1 MVKKILFTAAFVSAL
16 FFAACNSA
24 IYEIVEV
31 EEPVEIKEE
40 PKQQNPV
47 SDIKEDTKTSE
58 KPSEN
63 KFSEKS
69 VVSRTFVIQIGAF
82 NDEGNAEKY
91 SNTAK
96 SRLTGSDITVKNI
109 DGLYKIRLGNFNNKD
124 EAINFLQKA
133 KDAGYGDS
141 FVVELTYVKMEGK

>member
-1 MVKKILFTAAFVSAL
+1 MVKKIFYTAAFISAF
-16 FFAACNSA
+16 FFAACNSS

-47 SDIKEDTKTSE
+47 SEIKEDT

-69 VVSRTFVIQIGAF
+69 VVSRTYVIQIGAF
-82 NDEGNAEKY
+82 NDETNAEKY

-96 SRLTGSDITVKNI
+96 SRLSGSDITVKNI

-141 FVVELTYVKMEGK
+141 FVVELTYVKIEGK

>member
-1 MVKKILFTAAFVSAL
+1 MVKKILFSAAFVSAL

-47 SDIKEDTKTSE
+47 SEIKEDT

-69 VVSRTFVIQIGAF
+69 VVSRTYVIQIGAF

-91 SNTAK
+91 SRTAQNK
-96 SRLTGSDITVKNI
+96 LSGSEITVKNI

-141 FVVELTYVKMEGK
+141 FVVELTYVKMESK